1 MSVPGGSRF
10 NPLTSEVASETSEAP
25 GSSGPTPGGLVVPM
39 VVVDPVAGSV
49 AGSVRFA
56 GETFCSGEPCA
67 AADLLDPFALSEN

>member
-39 VVVDPVAGSV
+39 VVVDGVDGV

-56 GETFCSGEPCA
+56 GETFFSGEPCA
-67 AADLLDPFALSEN
+67 ATDLLDPFVFSEN

>member
-10 NPLTSEVASETSEAP
+10 NPLTSEVASERSEAP

-39 VVVDPVAGSV
+39 VAVDCV

-56 GETFCSGEPCA
+56 GETFFSGESCA
-67 AADLLDPFALSEN
+67 VADLLDPFVLSEN